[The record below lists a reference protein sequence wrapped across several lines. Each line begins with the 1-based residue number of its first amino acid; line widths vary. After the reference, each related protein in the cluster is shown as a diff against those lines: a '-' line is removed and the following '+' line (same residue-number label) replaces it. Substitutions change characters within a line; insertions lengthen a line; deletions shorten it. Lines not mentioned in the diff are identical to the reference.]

1 MGVGLA
7 VVTLLIALMQGVSCQ
22 TWAVILPKTILVIN
36 DSCVTIPCRF
46 TIPRNEEAN
55 ILNCS
60 KGVVWKKGSTTGP
73 KVFIAHTP
81 QLNLIQGEITGDV
94 TKKNCTTTF
103 HGFRQDNNDKYFFRL
118 ECAELTKYTF
128 NNGVTINAQP
138 DLPPSL
144 LSSGGQVSEGA
155 QVRLQCSV
163 PVPCHNMPPSIT
175 WSPED
180 TSSQKS
186 TQMQSSD
193 DGQMIMM
200 TTLTF
205 SAAAHHNN
213 QSFSC
218 SVTYPLP
225 AGGSSR
231 SSATSQRLSV
241 LYGPKDTVATVSNSA
256 PVFEGQS
263 VTLTC
268 FSEANPPV
276 SLYTWYRGDRGKL
289 TKIGK
294 GEKLVLQA
302 SQTDS
307 ALYLC
312 EAQSPMASQ
321 RSRPVSLEVK
331 TTTGRIEGV
340 VLPYTICGV
349 LLLLYIMTVVVDVYK
364 YRGISRRLKMIEVKG
379 EEHTDTNMRCRSVAS
394 DYDQLQ
400 HRPSE
405 MMPHPDAST
414 YENPVALQ
422 ATFKNTPLSK

>member
-103 HGFRQDNNDKYFFRL
+103 HGFRQDNNDKYVFRL
-118 ECAELTKYTF
+118 ECAGLTKYNF
-128 NNGVTINAQP
+128 DNGVTINAQP

-155 QVRLQCSV
+155 QVRLQCLV

-180 TSSQKS
+180 NSSQKS

-193 DGQMIMM
+193 GGQMIMM

-276 SLYTWYRGDRGKL
+276 SLYTWYRGDCGKL

-307 ALYLC
+307 GLYLC

-331 TTTGRIEGV
+331 TTTALHTKDGFH
-340 VLPYTICGV
+340 PQ
-349 LLLLYIMTVVVDVYK
+349 
-364 YRGISRRLKMIEVKG
+364 VKAACQVQRA
-379 EEHTDTNMRCRSVAS
+379 DSVIVC
-394 DYDQLQ
+394 Y
-400 HRPSE
+400 
-405 MMPHPDAST
+405 
-414 YENPVALQ
+414 
-422 ATFKNTPLSK
+422 FG

>member
-7 VVTLLIALMQGVSCQ
+7 VATLLIALMQGVSCQ

-60 KGVVWKKGSTTGP
+60 KGVVWKKGSTIGP

-81 QLNLIQGEITGDV
+81 QLNLIQTS
-94 TKKNCTTTF
+94 
-103 HGFRQDNNDKYFFRL
+103 
-118 ECAELTKYTF
+118 
-128 NNGVTINAQP
+128 
-138 DLPPSL
+138 PPPL

-180 TSSQKS
+180 NSSQKS

-218 SVTYPLP
+218 SVTYPLT

-256 PVFEGQS
+256 PLFEGQS

-276 SLYTWYRGDRGKL
+276 SLYTWYRGDCGKL

-294 GEKLVLQA
+294 GEKLVLQV

-307 ALYLC
+307 GLYLC

-340 VLPYTICGV
+340 VLPYTLCGV

-379 EEHTDTNMRCRSVAS
+379 EEHTYTNMRSRSVAS

-400 HRPSE
+400 HRQSE

>member
-46 TIPRNEEAN
+46 TIPSNEEAN

-60 KGVVWKKGSTTGP
+60 KGVVWKKGSTIGP

-118 ECAELTKYTF
+118 ECAGITK
-128 NNGVTINAQP
+128 
-138 DLPPSL
+138 PPPPL

-155 QVRLQCSV
+155 QVRLQCLV

-180 TSSQKS
+180 NSSQKS

-218 SVTYPLP
+218 SVTYPLT

-276 SLYTWYRGDRGKL
+276 SLYTWYRGDCGKL

-294 GEKLVLQA
+294 GEKLVLQV

-307 ALYLC
+307 GLYLC

-379 EEHTDTNMRCRSVAS
+379 EHTYHNMRSCSVAS

-400 HRPSE
+400 HRQSE

-414 YENPVALQ
+414 YENPIALQ
-422 ATFKNTPLSK
+422 ATFKKYSSVKVNLKE

>member
-22 TWAVILPKTILVIN
+22 TWAVILPKTILVIK

-46 TIPRNEEAN
+46 TIPSNEEAN

-118 ECAELTKYTF
+118 ECAGLTKYNF
-128 NNGVTINAQP
+128 DNGVTINAQP

-180 TSSQKS
+180 NSSQKS

-218 SVTYPLP
+218 SVTYPLT

-276 SLYTWYRGDRGKL
+276 SLYTWFRDDCGKVP
-289 TKIGK
+289 
-294 GEKLVLQA
+294 E
-302 SQTDS
+302 S
-307 ALYLC
+307 
-312 EAQSPMASQ
+312 
-321 RSRPVSLEVK
+321 
-331 TTTGRIEGV
+331 RIEGV

-379 EEHTDTNMRCRSVAS
+379 EEHTYANMRSS

-400 HRPSE
+400 HRQSE

-414 YENPVALQ
+414 YENPIALQ

>member
-1 MGVGLA
+1 MDINSLSHSAAMGVGLA
-7 VVTLLIALMQGVSCQ
+7 VVTLLIALMQGVTCQ
-22 TWAVILPKTILVIN
+22 TWAVILPKTILVIS

-46 TIPRNEEAN
+46 TIPSNEEAN

-60 KGVVWKKGSTTGP
+60 KGLVWKKGSKYGP
-73 KVFIAHTP
+73 T
-81 QLNLIQGEITGDV
+81 GEITGDV

-118 ECAELTKYTF
+118 ECPGLTKYSF
-128 NNGVTINAQP
+128 DNGVTINAQP

-163 PVPCHNMPPSIT
+163 PVPCHNMPPP
-175 WSPED
+175 SPGHPK
-180 TSSQKS
+180 TTLSL
-186 TQMQSSD
+186 D

-218 SVTYPLP
+218 SVTYPLT
-225 AGGSSR
+225 AGGRSR

-241 LYGPKDTVATVSNSA
+241 LYAPKDTVATVSNSA

-276 SLYTWYRGDRGKL
+276 SLYTWYRDDCGKDRGCCFTL
-289 TKIGK
+289 HYMWSIAAP
-294 GEKLVLQA
+294 LHYDCCCRCVQV
-302 SQTDS
+302 
-307 ALYLC
+307 
-312 EAQSPMASQ
+312 
-321 RSRPVSLEVK
+321 SR
-331 TTTGRIEGV
+331 
-340 VLPYTICGV
+340 
-349 LLLLYIMTVVVDVYK
+349 
-364 YRGISRRLKMIEVKG
+364 MIEVKG
-379 EEHTDTNMRCRSVAS
+379 EHTYTNMRSCSVAS
-394 DYDQLQ
+394 DYEQLQ
-400 HRPSE
+400 HRQSE

-414 YENPVALQ
+414 YENPIALQ
-422 ATFKNTPLSK
+422 ATFKNTPLS